1 MRIVNTIRL
10 IGKGPLAASDE
21 WKSIR
26 DVALAAIKEV
36 DWPDGTNKFTINPVP
51 LQNGVTPIKS
61 RMAKALKNKGWLM
74 NERWPIPD
82 IVAPGRMDGAF
93 KSSQG
98 LVAFEW
104 ETGNIS
110 SSHRSLNKVCLGLHL
125 GTIVGG
131 ILAVSARQLQQYLT
145 DRVGSY
151 EELRAYFPL
160 WQATPCDLG
169 VLEIIVVTYDRV
181 SEQVPLIPKAKT
193 GRGAT

>member
-1 MRIVNTIRL
+1 MKVANTIRL
-10 IGKGPLAASDE
+10 IGKGPLAASAE
-21 WKSIR
+21 WKSVR
-26 DVALAAIKEV
+26 DLALAAIKEV
-36 DWPDGTNKFTINPVP
+36 DWPNGTKRFTINPTP
-51 LQNGVTPIKS
+51 LQNGVVPIKS
-61 RMAKALKNKGWLM
+61 RMATALGSQGWLL

-82 IVAPGRMDGAF
+82 MTAPGRMDGAI
-93 KSSQG
+93 KTSHG

-110 SSHRSLNKVCLGLHL
+110 SSHRSLNKVCLGLTL
-125 GTIVGG
+125 GTIAGG

-169 VLEIIVVTYDRV
+169 VLEIIVVTYDQL
-181 SEQVPLIPKAKT
+181 SDKVPLIPKAKT
-193 GRGAT
+193 GRGA